1 MIKKFL
7 TFVALCAAIISN
19 TNAQTAASAIASK
32 KQTLFSSDSHKTTPY
47 RIPAIAT
54 LKDGKVLA
62 IADHRPS
69 GYDVGASS
77 SNGEVDIYARIGSID
92 ANGNYSWTANNDIA
106 NYSGTD
112 KIKVAD
118 GNSSY
123 GYGDAAV
130 VVDRE
135 DGKILLLCVGANKG
149 HKYGANNSAEG
160 YDCVRFIG
168 SADGKSWTNEGTL
181 TSTIKSVTN
190 SSITEFFFASGKLL
204 QSSQIKVG
212 THYRIYGAIL
222 AYQSGDKNYVVYSDD
237 FGATWKRL
245 GETTSCCTG
254 GNEAK
259 LIELDNGDIVL
270 SSRTGGGR
278 YYNVFT
284 YSDRTNWNSGN
295 WNYTGSPTTSVKATL
310 SDGSSCNGEIILY
323 KNVTRVADNAT
334 VDIVL
339 QSLPTKENRANVSVY
354 YKEIDASSTPTA
366 VAMASGWT
374 KGIEVDNGNS
384 AYSTMDILQNGEIG
398 FIYEDDYYSAN
409 SGDNYKY
416 GTAKGGTSNIVYV
429 PLTVSEITGGAY
441 TLPTSVVNTVAEP
454 VITPNG
460 GNILDTQNITL
471 SCATEGAAIY
481 YTTNGTEPTA
491 SSTLYTAPFTLS
503 ESATVKAI
511 AVKEDYDNSQ
521 VVTVNFTVT
530 KAGTT
535 YRFKNVQKN
544 GTCYYFTYDA
554 TDGIGL
560 TTNVEEAAL
569 YVRGVG
575 TTVGT
580 YTYQTADGNYLI
592 FSGRNLSDENN
603 RGYNSGKGFLTS
615 YESEKCDLTVEKMV
629 AGGNVESFTGEYYT
643 IKGQREFKKDWAT
656 STAIEQA
663 YFVIKSDGK
672 FDGATAPYYNSN
684 YSSAFVI
691 EEVINEPVVK
701 NVATPVI
708 NPAGGEVEEG
718 TTVTIACET
727 EGATIYYTT
736 NGDEPTA
743 TSTKYTDAITVNEAV
758 TIKAI
763 AVKDGYNNSEVAS
776 ASYTIK
782 QSVVT
787 KEYSVTPIAG
797 NIGDKEYYLA
807 TFSATEATVAPAG
820 VKVFYVTANDND
832 DNITLM
838 QVADGKAIPAGEGV
852 ILMASSSNEFKMTA
866 ATEGTPKADLSGN
879 YLKGTLDVAK
889 FKFNKENCY
898 ALVVKGSGALQGQFA
913 FSKVPVDTELND
925 YNNRAYLDL
934 SSSIAYS
941 NSFRLSFGGITGIE
955 SIVDE
960 ETEEVIYDLRGRR
973 VTEMEPGNIYIINGK
988 KVLKK

>member
-7 TFVALCAAIISN
+7 TFIALCAAIISN
-19 TNAQTAASAIASK
+19 TNAETSASAIASK
-32 KQTLFSSDSHKTTPY
+32 KQTLFSSVNHSSTPY

-54 LKDGKVLA
+54 LNNGTVLA
-62 IADHRPS
+62 IADQRPC
-69 GYDVGASS
+69 GNDVGH
-77 SNGEVDIYARIGSID
+77 GEVDIYAKVGTINADGSYSWNPATND
-92 ANGNYSWTANNDIA
+92 PSANG
-106 NYSGTD
+106 GL
-112 KIKVAD
+112 KIAD
-118 GNSSY
+118 GNSSN

-135 DGKILLLCVGANKG
+135 SGKVLVICVSGKVVFSNGSSSK
-149 HKYGANNSAEG
+149 HNNMARI
-160 YDCVRFIG
+160 VG
-168 SADGKSWTNEGTL
+168 SADGL
-181 TSTIKSVTN
+181 TWEKPQDVSDA
-190 SSITEFFFASGKLL
+190 FFKNLLPNAYTMFMASGRMI
-204 QSSQIKVG
+204 QSQFVRVG
-212 THYRIYGAIL
+212 SYYRIYGAL
-222 AYQSGDKNYVVYSDD
+222 LVKESSGNNNYVVYSDD
-237 FGATWKRL
+237 FGASWTVL
-245 GETTSCCTG
+245 GGAKAVSSG
-254 GNEAK
+254 DEAK
-259 LIELDNGDIVL
+259 VEELPNGDIVI
-270 SSRTGGGR
+270 SSRTSGGR
-278 YYNVFT
+278 KFNVFKF
-284 YSDRTNWNSGN
+284 SD
-295 WNYTGSPTTSVKATL
+295 K
-310 SDGSSCNGEIILY
+310 
-323 KNVTRVADNAT
+323 DNAT
-334 VDIVL
+334 GSWGSATTRSFAGSNSTNGELLFYKGLVDANGTEYNVMF
-339 QSLPTKENRANVSVY
+339 QSLPTGSSREKVSVY
-354 YKEIDASSTPTA
+354 YKAFATDKSSWA
-366 VAMASGWT
+366 VSDFTSGWT
-374 KGIEVDNGNS
+374 KGIEVDNGAS
-384 AYSTMDILQNGEIG
+384 AYSTMTILPNGQIG
-398 FIYEDDYYSAN
+398 FLYEDDYSTVA
-409 SGDNYKY
+409 SGGY
-416 GTAKGGTSNIVYV
+416 SNIIYV
-429 PLTVSEITGGAY
+429 PLTVEEITGGAY

-481 YTTNGTEPTA
+481 YTTNGTEPTS

-511 AVKEDYDNSQ
+511 AVKENYDNSP

-643 IKGQREFKKDWAT
+643 IKGQREFKKDWTT
-656 STAIEQA
+656 SKAIEQA

-701 NVATPVI
+701 DVATPVI

-743 TSTKYTDAITVNEAV
+743 TSTKYTDAITVNSAM

-763 AVKDGYNNSEVAS
+763 AVKDGYNNSEVAQ
-776 ASYTIK
+776 ASFTIK

-797 NIGDKEYYLA
+797 KIGDENYYIA
-807 TFSATEATVAPAG
+807 TFSANEATIAPTG
-820 VKVFYVTANDND
+820 VKIFYANSNNNDNE
-832 DNITLM
+832 ITLSRLTEG
-838 QVADGKAIPAGEGV
+838 QVIPAGEGV
-852 ILMASSSNEFKMTA
+852 ILIAPSSDAFKMTSTTNVEA
-866 ATEGTPKADLSGN
+866 VADLSGN
-879 YLKGTLDVAK
+879 LLKGTCDAASVT
-889 FKFNKENCY
+889 FNKENCY
-898 ALVVKGSGALQGQFA
+898 ALVVKGSGTIAGQFA
-913 FSKVPVDTELND
+913 FSKVPVGTTLSN